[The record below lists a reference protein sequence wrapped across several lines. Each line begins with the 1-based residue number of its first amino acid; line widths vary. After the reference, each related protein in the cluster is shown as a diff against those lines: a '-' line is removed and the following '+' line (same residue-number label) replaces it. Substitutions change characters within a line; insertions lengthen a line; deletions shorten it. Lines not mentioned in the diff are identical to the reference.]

1 MTSVEYFIPDSGADT
16 SSHVIAAYL
25 AAHTAPDDLIVDPF
39 CISSTIV
46 TEAVQTGR
54 RVAAISF
61 SPLHALRTRLAL
73 TPVPT
78 RDLDAAVTRLSDSPK
93 HGVPLRG
100 HLQHLYRT
108 TCRQCG
114 KDVVADY
121 FIWEHDKEL
130 PSQVRYH
137 CPSCGDAGLRDCT
150 ESDAQVLQEIE
161 PRGLHYWYVLD
172 RMARHDDEAR
182 RFAADLLELYTPRNL
197 YALSN
202 LVLKIEDLLAD
213 SVVHDLLR
221 LALLQCLE
229 LGSKL
234 NAVPGEPAPAQ
245 PPPLRPLPRFVERNI
260 WQLFEDAT
268 RQLNQPG
275 PLPTI
280 PLAARAKDILAP
292 PSSDEGGRAA
302 ESAAAFVG
310 HMSVRE
316 LATELTPGSIQLVL
330 TWPPPLGRTRWAM
343 SYLWTGWLC
352 GHKESALLWPLVRR
366 RRSDWP
372 WYLRAMRTTFSA
384 LQKTLKA
391 DGHIVFLAQDEELAF
406 HETLALAGAGAD
418 LRLETTLYHPSEPET
433 ATKPYSG
440 LCGDYRFTWTLGAPV
455 PPWPMS
461 APELAAKLREV
472 TVAAAQEALRQRGE
486 PAPFVR
492 LHCHIWQ
499 ALAQQGLLQ
508 RVMSIKEPSSPLSF
522 VREQVRAALEE
533 EVDRTFVQLLEDE
546 QGRTCLWWLTEPPD
560 TSSLTDRVERTVHE
574 TLQTATPLGTAQ
586 FTSAVYRQFPG
597 VLTPDPDWVMACL
610 KSYGMQL
617 APESWVVKEGDRE
630 ERHGIAQATTVRQLM
645 DLGQRLGHKVTA
657 SAQGFDVQWVQ
668 AGLAPVVFVVLDSAS
683 LSRVMSLSPT
693 AESGRMRKLVVIPEA
708 REDLIRFRLERSAW
722 MRRQL
727 TAAEWQFIRDAD
739 VTNWASQDNITMADL
754 DSLVGLDRLSLQD
767 RTQLPLI

>member
-1 MTSVEYFIPDSGADT
+1 MTSVEHFIPDFGADT

-25 AAHTAPDDLIVDPF
+25 AAYTDPDDLIVDPF
-39 CISSTIV
+39 CTSSTIV
-46 TEAVQTGR
+46 TEAIQTGR

-93 HGVPLRG
+93 HGVPLRE
-100 HLQHLYRT
+100 HLQHTYRT

-114 KDVVADY
+114 KDVAADY
-121 FIWEHDKEL
+121 FIWQHDQEL
-130 PSQVRYH
+130 PRQVRYH
-137 CPSCGDAGLRDCT
+137 CPSCGYAGLHDC
-150 ESDAQVLQEIE
+150 SAGDAQVLQEIE

-182 RFAADLLELYTPRNL
+182 KFAAELLELYTPRNL

-202 LVLKIEDLLAD
+202 LVLKIEDLFAD
-213 SVVHDLLR
+213 SVVRDWLR

-234 NAVPGEPAPAQ
+234 NAVSGEPAPAQ
-245 PPPLRPLPRFVERNI
+245 PPPLRPLRRFVEYNI

-268 RQLNQPG
+268 RQLHQPG
-275 PLPTI
+275 PFPAI
-280 PLAARAKDILAP
+280 RLAAHAKDIVAP
-292 PSSDEGGRAA
+292 PSTDQEGTAA

-316 LATELTPGSIQLVL
+316 LATELTPGSIKLVL

-372 WYLRAMRTTFSA
+372 WYLRAMRATFSA
-384 LQKTLKA
+384 LQKTLQA
-391 DGHIVFLAQDEELAF
+391 DGHIVFLARDEELAF

-418 LRLETTLYHPSEPET
+418 LRLENALYHPSEPET
-433 ATKPYSG
+433 ATRPYSG
-440 LCGDYRFTWTLGAPV
+440 LSGDYRLTWTPGAPV

-461 APELAAKLREV
+461 TTEVAAKLREV
-472 TVAAAQEALRQRGE
+472 TVAAAEEALRQRGE
-486 PAPFVR
+486 PTPFVR
-492 LHCHIWQ
+492 LHCHLWQ

-508 RVMSIKEPSSPLSF
+508 RVMSMQELSLHLGF

-533 EVDRTFVQLLEDE
+533 GVDRTLVQLLEDE
-546 QGRTCLWWLTEPPD
+546 EGRTCWWWLTEPPD
-560 TSSLTDRVERTVHE
+560 ISSLSDRVERTVYE
-574 TLQTATPLGTAQ
+574 TLQAATPLATAE
-586 FTSAVYRQFPG
+586 FIATVYRQFPG

-610 KSYGMQL
+610 KSYGRQL
-617 APESWVVKEGDRE
+617 SPESWVVKEGDRE
-630 ERHGIAQATTVRQLM
+630 ERHAIARATTVRQLT

-668 AGLAPVVFVVLDSAS
+668 AGLAPVVFIVLDSAS
-683 LSRVMSLSPT
+683 LSRVMSLSRT
-693 AESGRMRKLVVIPEA
+693 AESGRMRKLVVISEA

-739 VTNWASQDNITMADL
+739 LTNWASQDNITLADL